1 MRKGARRH
9 AECVI
14 CAGMEALEH
23 DSHVGSL
30 ALIRGK
36 HGSYGTGCAVHVC
49 TITRYRKY
57 HLLISVLPIKSTY
70 KSTRV
75 G

>member
-36 HGSYGTGCAVHVC
+36 LWDGVC
-49 TITRYRKY
+49 CFTCVLRTVTWYRKY
-57 HLLISVLPIKSTY
+57 HLLIGVLPIKS
-70 KSTRV
+70 V
-75 G
+75 